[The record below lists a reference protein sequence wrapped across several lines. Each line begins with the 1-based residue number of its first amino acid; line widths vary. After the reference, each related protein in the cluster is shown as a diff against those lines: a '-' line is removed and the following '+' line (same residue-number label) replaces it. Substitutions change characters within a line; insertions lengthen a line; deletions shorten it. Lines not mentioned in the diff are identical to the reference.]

1 MRDPLIDII
10 DDATGAKIAERVHLS
25 DAMGDDD
32 GTHEVAE
39 LRRSGVVMV
48 GGGAAPL
55 YRLEL
60 AGRAQ

>member
-32 GTHEVAE
+32 GSHEVAE
-39 LRRSGVVMV
+39 LRLAGVVMV